1 MLAKVEE
8 LVVLGGRYI
17 VVDEL
22 LLVMVENG

>member
-22 LLVMVENG
+22 LLVMVENR

>member
-17 VVDEL
+17 AVDEL